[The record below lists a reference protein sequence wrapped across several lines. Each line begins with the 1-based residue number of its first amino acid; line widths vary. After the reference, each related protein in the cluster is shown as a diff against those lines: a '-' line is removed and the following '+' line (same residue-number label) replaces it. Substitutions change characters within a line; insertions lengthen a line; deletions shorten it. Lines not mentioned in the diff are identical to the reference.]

1 MATNDPT
8 AEDPAETRSE
18 ETSQT
23 EAQTAEETTET
34 AGAETAGADTPEA
47 DTAEGTVDAEEATE
61 SAGEVEEPPGSDAGE
76 LVDEQAEPSSEQAS
90 GSGTPGIPPPVR
102 DERRSEDGL
111 PLTTTTGD
119 PDKDFRGPSVTE
131 EARRGMEDDAGM
143 DEPGYA
149 DLGHAEDYPVLRDD

>member
-8 AEDPAETRSE
+8 TEGPADAQTE
-18 ETSQT
+18 EASQT
-23 EAQTAEETTET
+23 EPQADEA
-34 AGAETAGADTPEA
+34 AGADT
-47 DTAEGTVDAEEATE
+47 AEETVDAEEATE
-61 SAGEVEEPPGSDAGE
+61 SAAEIEEPPGSDPEE

-90 GSGTPGIPPPVR
+90 GSGTPGVPPPVR

-111 PLTTTTGD
+111 PPTTTTGD

-131 EARRGMEDDAGM
+131 EARRGMEDDAAM

-149 DLGHAEDYPVLRDD
+149 DLGHAEDYPVLRED

>member
-1 MATNDPT
+1 MATDDPT
-8 AEDPAETRSE
+8 TEGPADPQTQEA
-18 ETSQT
+18 SQT
-23 EAQTAEETTET
+23 EPQTDEGTTET
-34 AGAETAGADTPEA
+34 VEGTAEAGTGEGTVE
-47 DTAEGTVDAEEATE
+47 AEGTVDAEEATE
-61 SAGEVEEPPGSDAGE
+61 SAAEVEEPPGSDPE
-76 LVDEQAEPSSEQAS
+76 EFVDEEAEPSSELAS

-131 EARRGMEDDAGM
+131 EARRGMEDDAAM

-149 DLGHAEDYPVLRDD
+149 DLGHAEDYPVLRED